1 MNSKKQ
7 DKNTKTCQKQSI
19 MISTRQ
25 NSMSITAQSNAGK
38 VHSNFFHSKSPT
50 KSKAM
55 GSERII
61 VHLLRLK
68 NPNLHV
74 KKLGGFRLD
83 SFHGDQCIANF
94 FLLLHFLMT
103 INFMVVSKWDIGEE
117 N

>member
-1 MNSKKQ
+1 
-7 DKNTKTCQKQSI
+7 

-68 NPNLHV
+68 NPNLRV

-83 SFHGDQCIANF
+83 SFHGHQCIANF
-94 FLLLHFLMT
+94 QKFSFIAFPYDYQLYG
-103 INFMVVSKWDIGEE
+103 SQ
-117 N
+117 